1 MLFSNN
7 ASPVAVVCMEATGRD
22 PCAGSLNPGKLLS
35 WSDRGSME
43 QRWEDRKVRVDW
55 SGRLLGSWNMQ
66 GCLRVLQVCAFV
78 HSPLWGPGSGEQP
91 ACSGGPG
98 YNGFEKL
105 C

>member
-7 ASPVAVVCMEATGRD
+7 VSSVAVVCIEAIGRD
-22 PCAGSLNPGKLLS
+22 PCAVSLNPGKFLS

-43 QRWEDRKVRVDW
+43 QRWEDQKTRVGGYWAAGTCRVVRGCRK
-55 SGRLLGSWNMQ
+55 
-66 GCLRVLQVCAFV
+66 FV
-78 HSPLWGPGSGEQP
+78 HSPLWGSGSGEQP

-98 YNGFEKL
+98 CNGFEKL